1 LRFGRLCD
9 HESPIATRC
18 RRQSTGIEVMMRG
31 SNGDRGAVGV
41 LVLMLSTVLFVS
53 LSAATVSIGGR
64 MVDRTQA
71 QTAADAAAL
80 GAVVG
85 GHATALV
92 LAQRHGAELL
102 TFTRGPGASDVTVVV
117 RVGTATASAA
127 ATDEP

>member
-1 LRFGRLCD
+1 
-9 HESPIATRC
+9 
-18 RRQSTGIEVMMRG
+18 MMRG
-31 SNGDRGAVGV
+31 SNGDRGAIGV

-85 GHATALV
+85 GHGTALM